1 MRCFRIR
8 TLATVAVAALALA
21 ACGSS
26 SKTSSPSDSTTT
38 TAASA
43 DTTTTAA
50 APTTTAAPKPAS
62 VKVGTTSIGK
72 VLTDAKGMTLYR
84 FDNDTTAGKSAC
96 TGACASAWPAATG
109 AAVAGAGIDGSKL
122 TTFTRDDGTKQLQ
135 MDGHPLYTFAG
146 DTKPGDVS
154 GKAIP
159 NWHAASPTGDKVSA

>member
-26 SKTSSPSDSTTT
+26 SKAASPSDSTTT
-38 TAASA
+38 TAAAA

-50 APTTTAAPKPAS
+50 PKATTAPKAAS
-62 VKVGTTSIGK
+62 VKIGTTSIGK
-72 VLTDAKGMTLYR
+72 VLVNAKGMTLYR

-146 DTKPGDVS
+146 DSKPGDVS